1 MIIVGS
7 GCRILEVAWMGR
19 AMAYIPMVRPIHKCL
34 DLLESLLTAVTTM
47 SWVLDVPEGSKGA

>member
-1 MIIVGS
+1 
-7 GCRILEVAWMGR
+7 MGR

-34 DLLESLLTAVTTM
+34 DLLESLLTEVTTM